1 VTDGLASQIE
11 GLDQYD
17 NIQVLKVDGNPRDIL
32 RLSREEVNLMRN
44 KLLEPFGIKF
54 DAPTMVSL
62 YLMGDDLI
70 VIENFKDEVVSVNLE
85 TEFSMNPEIQLTLPV
100 GESII
105 RDFSSNKLEISEL
118 PPRTLVAVSY

>member
-1 VTDGLASQIE
+1 
-11 GLDQYD
+11 
-17 NIQVLKVDGNPRDIL
+17 
-32 RLSREEVNLMRN
+32 
-44 KLLEPFGIKF
+44 
-54 DAPTMVSL
+54 
-62 YLMGDDLI
+62 MGDDLI

-100 GESII
+100 GESIV